1 MSDEAD
7 EPIKPD
13 NEAIDEA
20 AHNVV
25 QCTVCKAVSAPG
37 IGVGSINGFGL
48 TKLVNTINTII
59 WLLYTYLLL
68 ILSFSVAAARELLG
82 TGCVGKEVLL
92 LTNQYDIRISVLK
105 S

>member
-7 EPIKPD
+7 EPIRPD

-37 IGVGSINGFGL
+37 IGVGSINGFA
-48 TKLVNTINTII
+48 
-59 WLLYTYLLL
+59 
-68 ILSFSVAAARELLG
+68 S
-82 TGCVGKEVLL
+82 
-92 LTNQYDIRISVLK
+92 Q
-105 S
+105 